1 MPCDDV
7 IRFSSFKNCPLT
19 FANTGI
25 TLTNKAFL
33 MKAILDA
40 VLCSFLIVFCSLID
54 ITATRFG
61 RILISINI

>member
-1 MPCDDV
+1 MSCDDV
-7 IRFSSFKNCPLT
+7 IRIYSFKNCPLT

-40 VLCSFLIVFCSLID
+40 VLCSFLIELCSLID
-54 ITATRFG
+54 IT
-61 RILISINI
+61 